1 MIPDRPPGLLKR
13 WSFPDNAGGII
24 VEERWD
30 IETPGCPLIRNPWT
44 VNPLEGRYVVRQ
56 VRMTESEYKQAN
68 IALFP

>member
-30 IETPGCPLIRNPWT
+30 IETALCTLQKVLI
-44 VNPLEGRYVVRQ
+44 
-56 VRMTESEYKQAN
+56 
-68 IALFP
+68 